1 MKFRGPEA
9 LNDTYKKAGGGPSA
23 QRWDNLLPELELSFQ
38 HARLIPTLMG
48 QSRASLRRGW
58 CRVLTYFR
66 VGSNTNA
73 RMYAPRNR
81 APKIVGIVFYGLVAG
96 FAATVAIVLG
106 PIFLGLLAGWIFNQ
120 LGWEQ
125 ASKSVAFSG
134 LYYIYFTGAIG
145 LIVGVIVC
153 LCVWITRLR
162 NAPTP

>member
-1 MKFRGPEA
+1 
-9 LNDTYKKAGGGPSA
+9 
-23 QRWDNLLPELELSFQ
+23 
-38 HARLIPTLMG
+38 
-48 QSRASLRRGW
+48 
-58 CRVLTYFR
+58 
-66 VGSNTNA
+66 
-73 RMYAPRNR
+73 MYAPRNR
-81 APKIVGIVFYGLVAG
+81 ALKMVGIIFYGFVAV

-153 LCVWITRLR
+153 LCVWITGLR